1 MHHDTMYHIIEFGLG
16 PSDRAASMKQRSRYG
31 LLTGG
36 SCSLGR
42 WAALRPLA
50 GVIALA
56 VLLLFV
62 QELELTHSHDGL
74 PERQAGCEICIKLGS
89 ASEPLASVRSGYVA
103 KPGRDARIPAG
114 PALSAVSPPVPR
126 SRAPPVI

>member
-1 MHHDTMYHIIEFGLG
+1 MYHIIELSLG
-16 PSDRAASMKQRSRYG
+16 PSDRAASMKQSARYG

-36 SCSLGR
+36 SCSVGR
-42 WAALRPLA
+42 CAALRPLVR
-50 GVIALA
+50 VIGLA

-62 QELELTHSHDGL
+62 QELELTHAHDGL
-74 PERQAGCEICIKLGS
+74 PEQQAGCEICIKLGS
-89 ASEPLASVRSGYVA
+89 ASDPLASVRSGYVPE
-103 KPGRDARIPAG
+103 PGGGARIPAG